1 MLNLLTPKILGK
13 AVRMPAMLVI
23 ISVVLGVR
31 LAGVAGA
38 LLAVPTMG
46 VLYGLAVHYGTGI
59 RERRE
64 ARDHELRDSTNQE
77 K

>member
-1 MLNLLTPKILGK
+1 M
-13 AVRMPAMLVI
+13 
-23 ISVVLGVR
+23 
-31 LAGVAGA
+31 AGA